1 MKYTK
6 RLRGASGWVFL
17 FEGVLYV
24 MSNTGTRLQ
33 LSEGLTLLNYPQQIC
48 DLYGVC
54 DLILQAGN
62 HITNNAC
69 PSFVTMLEPDTIL
82 QMIYDNGNLTLDF
95 DKGCGAFFEI
105 HTILDEIRDWFADA
119 DGLANALHSDSHS
132 ELASN
137 IIADGLALP
146 EVQSLMD
153 SILHYIPSE
162 EDAVGLP
169 LCLIDCLYSGESH
182 DHDPDFGRCKK
193 CGDYVT
199 FPCCNCIAR
208 ELGE

>member
-1 MKYTK
+1 
-6 RLRGASGWVFL
+6 
-17 FEGVLYV
+17 
-24 MSNTGTRLQ
+24 
-33 LSEGLTLLNYPQQIC
+33 LTLINYPQQVC

-69 PSFVTMLEPDTIL
+69 PSFVTMLEPDSVL
-82 QMIYDNGNLTLDF
+82 QMIYDNGTLTLDF
-95 DKGCGAFFEI
+95 DNGCGGLFDF
-105 HTILDEIRDWFADA
+105 HTILREIGKWFADSDA
-119 DGLANALHSDSHS
+119 LANALHSFSDSHS

-137 IIADGLALP
+137 IASDGLALDQ
-146 EVQSLMD
+146 VQRLME

-169 LCLIDCLYSGESH
+169 LCLIDCLYSGELQEY
-182 DHDPDFGRCKK
+182 DPDFGRCPK

-199 FPCCNCIAR
+199 FPCCNCQAR
-208 ELGE
+208 ELGQ